1 MPWWGPVAVELP
13 VTERS
18 RGSDE
23 SYATGGS
30 RGVSD
35 VSIDESDR
43 PAKAAK
49 LTESPAILPQIILE
63 VPGCNVTESD
73 KIQGTY
79 RPVSTCHHD
88 KPVYKKLG
96 PDTTNSYIY
105 FSKRGGGACCW
116 WFGPEVGGDEVWA
129 FNAGCD
135 MDNPLAP
142 PAVGWRATH
151 DGSVDDRLQIM
162 TIGGGHSR
170 ISSSSNCE
178 ETCQTLQQALSVERK
193 ERERLE
199 LALQEEVRK
208 VAAAKVTKRFWKDR
222 RKAERER
229 RDLVEDAL
237 AQAQETLRDF
247 ENLLAAEREKVQ
259 VAEKKIEEMQDQ
271 YSARLEGQKQI
282 SRMDGN
288 RGACWQYE
296 ERGGWHAVTPE
307 GNDQMHQAYLSY
319 LRDPTCHNRF
329 ATISV
334 AGVDRQVDYE
344 LMTQKRC
351 GTNKVRRIR
360 ILPGV
365 PKQWL
370 TTAACLLQQTDQLQ
384 SFYVNIT
391 DDSYIHDKVREVL
404 QFTGHGQD
412 GSQQCSCMKTATVKS
427 VHRIENWKLWQAYKL
442 RRQILRMG
450 HSSQGVWV
458 TPVPLDLDAFDAG
471 CGVSTIM
478 TNNQG
483 VFDCGETLAL
493 DIDEKI
499 LLHGTSW
506 DCVNSI
512 VCSGF
517 DHRTCHRGM
526 YGDGVYFAS
535 AACKSHQY
543 TCKDHKY
550 ACDCK
555 CERALIIARVALGDA
570 YYAKETRYKERRP
583 PVRNSKCGVTY
594 DSIVVNP
601 GPING
606 HHNAAQV
613 HQEFVICQMEQA
625 YPCYVVKYQV

>member
-1 MPWWGPVAVELP
+1 MPNSSASSFSRTKRARTSRTCFARGGTKSGCCKGDKEAPVC
-13 VTERS
+13 
-18 RGSDE
+18 G
-23 SYATGGS
+23 
-30 RGVSD
+30 
-35 VSIDESDR
+35 I
-43 PAKAAK
+43 K
-49 LTESPAILPQIILE
+49 LTVVLFL
-63 VPGCNVTESD
+63 
-73 KIQGTY
+73 
-79 RPVSTCHHD
+79 
-88 KPVYKKLG
+88 
-96 PDTTNSYIY
+96 
-105 FSKRGGGACCW
+105 
-116 WFGPEVGGDEVWA
+116 
-129 FNAGCD
+129 
-135 MDNPLAP
+135 
-142 PAVGWRATH
+142 
-151 DGSVDDRLQIM
+151 DRLERYPKIL
-162 TIGGGHSR
+162 TF
-170 ISSSSNCE
+170 SNCSFLWF
-178 ETCQTLQQALSVERK
+178 T
-193 ERERLE
+193 
-199 LALQEEVRK
+199 
-208 VAAAKVTKRFWKDR
+208 VATSNRRFWKDR